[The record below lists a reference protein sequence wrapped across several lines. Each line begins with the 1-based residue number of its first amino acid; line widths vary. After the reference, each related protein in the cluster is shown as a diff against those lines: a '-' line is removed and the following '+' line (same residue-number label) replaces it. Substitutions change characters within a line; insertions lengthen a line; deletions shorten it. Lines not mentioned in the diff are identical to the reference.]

1 MASARARERAQLER
15 EANYLAVGGFVLLV
29 AVMGVLF
36 VYWYSASS
44 DHRFYVRY
52 EIYFDGSVSGLSE
65 GGPVRYLGVDVGRVV
80 RIRIDPRAANRV
92 QVVAD
97 IDATTPI
104 SDGTLAQLSLQG
116 ITGLLY
122 IDLEQ
127 QRAGDSGRRILAA
140 VPGERYQV
148 IRSSHSDFDLLL
160 SSLPALTARL
170 NELVDRSSQ
179 LLSDK
184 NIAGVER
191 LVASLDRAAAQLPH
205 TAGNI
210 DTLVDELRSTI
221 NDAHRVITDLHAATQ
236 TASVDFVAAVQKL
249 RATSDNLERATGSLN
264 DFVAE
269 NRDQLS
275 SFVRGGLPQI
285 ELLLRDSRA
294 AAQEIRDLSRS
305 LRENPSQLLYQPAAN
320 GVVIPP

>member
-1 MASARARERAQLER
+1 MASAAARAGATVER
-15 EANYLAVGGFVLLV
+15 EANYLAVGSFVLLV
-29 AVMGVLF
+29 VVMGVLF

-65 GGPVRYLGVDVGRVV
+65 GGPVRYLGVDVGRVL

-92 QVVAD
+92 QVVAE

-104 SDGTLAQLSLQG
+104 SERTLAQLSLQG

-127 QRAGDSGRRILAA
+127 QRADDGGRRILAA
-140 VPGERYQV
+140 VPSERYQV
-148 IRSSHSDFDLLL
+148 IRSSHSDFDQFL
-160 SSLPALTARL
+160 SSLPDLTARL
-170 NELVDRSSQ
+170 NELVTRSAR
-179 LLSDK
+179 LLSD
-184 NIAGVER
+184 NNVAGVER
-191 LVASLDRAAAQLPH
+191 VLANLDRATARLPH
-205 TAGNI
+205 TADSLDSLI
-210 DTLVDELRSTI
+210 DELHATVS
-221 NDAHRVITDLHAATQ
+221 DAHRVVTQLHDASE
-236 TASVDFVAAVQKL
+236 TASVDFLAAVQKL
-249 RATSDNLERATGSLN
+249 RATSGNLERASGTL
-264 DFVAE
+264 DAFVSE
-269 NRDQLS
+269 NRDQIS
-275 SFVRGGLPQI
+275 GFVRGGLPQL

-305 LRENPSQLLYQPAAN
+305 LRDNPSQLLYQPAAT

>member
-1 MASARARERAQLER
+1 MRVER

-29 AVMGVLF
+29 VVMGVLF
-36 VYWYSASS
+36 VYWYSANSE
-44 DHRFYVRY
+44 HRFYVRY

-65 GGPVRYLGVDVGRVV
+65 GGQVRYLGVDVGRVIH
-80 RIRIDPRAANRV
+80 IRIDPRAANRV
-92 QVVAD
+92 QVIAD

-104 SDGTLAQLSLQG
+104 SERTLAQLSLQG
-116 ITGLLY
+116 VTGLLY

-127 QRAGDSGRRILAA
+127 QRPDDNGRRILAA
-140 VPGERYQV
+140 VPSERYQV
-148 IRSSHSDFDLLL
+148 IRSSHSDFDRFL
-160 SSLPALTARL
+160 SSLPTLTARL
-170 NELVDRSSQ
+170 DELVDRATR
-179 LLSDK
+179 LLSEK

-191 LVASLDRAAAQLPH
+191 LVANLDRAASQLPH

-210 DTLVDELRSTI
+210 DTMVDELRSTI
-221 NDAHRVITDLHAATQ
+221 SDAHQVFADLHGATQ

-249 RATSDNLERATGSLN
+249 RATSDNLERATGSL
-264 DFVAE
+264 DAFVAE

-275 SFVRGGLPQI
+275 GFVRGGLPQI

-305 LRENPSQLLYQPAAN
+305 LRDNPSQLLYQPAA
-320 GVVIPP
+320 GGLVIPP

>member
-1 MASARARERAQLER
+1 MER

-29 AVMGVLF
+29 VVMGVLF
-36 VYWYSASS
+36 VYWYSANSE
-44 DHRFYVRY
+44 HRFYVRY

-65 GGPVRYLGVDVGRVV
+65 GGQVRYLGVDVGRVIH
-80 RIRIDPRAANRV
+80 IRIDPRAANRV
-92 QVVAD
+92 QVIAD

-104 SDGTLAQLSLQG
+104 SERTLAQLSLQG
-116 ITGLLY
+116 VTGLLY

-127 QRAGDSGRRILAA
+127 QRPDDNGRRILAA
-140 VPGERYQV
+140 VPSERYQV
-148 IRSSHSDFDLLL
+148 IRSSHSDFDRFL
-160 SSLPALTARL
+160 SSLPTLTARL
-170 NELVDRSSQ
+170 DELVDRATR
-179 LLSDK
+179 LLSEK

-191 LVASLDRAAAQLPH
+191 LVANLDRAASQLPH

-210 DTLVDELRSTI
+210 DTMVDELRSTI
-221 NDAHRVITDLHAATQ
+221 SDAHQVFADLHGATQ

-249 RATSDNLERATGSLN
+249 RATSDNLERATGSL
-264 DFVAE
+264 DAFVAE

-275 SFVRGGLPQI
+275 GFVRGGLPQI

-305 LRENPSQLLYQPAAN
+305 LRDNPSQLLYQPAAN
-320 GVVIPP
+320 GVVIPR